1 MKHLLHILFCAILL
15 PSAALAQLTLQ
26 WQRTYGGT
34 KNDLPSNIITT
45 RDGGYLM
52 TGATRSANGDVTE
65 NHGDYDLWLLKIN
78 ADGSIKWQK
87 TYGGSASDA
96 GAVILETF
104 DGGYIIGA
112 VSQSKDGDLQG
123 LPHHDT
129 AVASD
134 IWIFKID
141 SLGTIKWQKTFGGSG
156 YDQISGIFESGEGE
170 YIVLGTTQSADGDVR
185 GNHGGEG
192 NDIWLFRFS
201 ESGSIVW
208 QKTLGGTKNDIATSF
223 IKTSDNG
230 YAILGYTTSTDG
242 DVTGRRRDSSY
253 DAWLIKLNHAG
264 EIIWQKTYGGSQY
277 EEANS
282 VIETLDHG
290 FAFASMTTSNDGDIS
305 GRHGPFYGDAW
316 IVKTDLAG
324 NIEWQ
329 KCYGGI
335 NGDEAFSIFQTSDSG
350 YLIGASTASDDGD
363 VAGFKGVSDSWV
375 FKISKTGNLMWQ
387 KTLGGS
393 FTDANL
399 GAGIMPA
406 ADSGYLVVTMTE
418 SKDGDVVD
426 KHGDTTDWDIWLVK
440 LSPELAAVKSS
451 PISNENISFY
461 PNPSN
466 GKTKIEYALDKP
478 SEIKI
483 ELYNPLGEKLRT
495 LLDTKEEMGNHE
507 HEFDLS
513 RLASGSYFL
522 RIKMNQIISTLLIEV
537 VK

>member
-1 MKHLLHILFCAILL
+1 MLLH
-15 PSAALAQLTLQ
+15 SAAVAQPTLQ
-26 WQRTYGGT
+26 WQRCYGGA
-34 KNDLPSNIITT
+34 KNDLPANIITT

-52 TGATRSANGDVTE
+52 TGATRSTNGDVSE
-65 NHGDYDLWLLKIN
+65 NHGDYDLWLVKIN
-78 ADGSIKWQK
+78 PNGSIKWQK
-87 TYGGSASDA
+87 SYGGSATDA

-141 SLGTIKWQKTFGGSG
+141 SIGAIKWQKTFGGSG

-170 YIVLGTTQSADGDVR
+170 YIVLGTTQSSDGDVR

-192 NDIWLFRFS
+192 SDIWLFRFS
-201 ESGSIVW
+201 ESGSIIW

-230 YAILGYTTSTDG
+230 YAILGYTTSFDG
-242 DVTGRRRDSSY
+242 DVSGRSRDSSY

-264 EIIWQKTYGGSQY
+264 DILWQKTYGGSQY

-290 FAFASMTTSNDGDIS
+290 FAFAAMTTSNDGDVT
-305 GRHGPFYGDAW
+305 GRHGPLYGDAW
-316 IVKTDLAG
+316 IVKTDPAG

-335 NGDEAFSIFQTSDSG
+335 NGDEAFSIYQTSDSG
-350 YLIGASTASDDGD
+350 YVIAASTASDDGD
-363 VAGFKGVSDSWV
+363 VTGFKGVSDCWV
-375 FKISKTGNLMWQ
+375 FKVSKTGNMIWQ

-406 ADSGYLVVTMTE
+406 SDSGYLVLTMTE
-418 SKDGDVVD
+418 SQDGDIIG
-426 KHGDTTDWDIWLVK
+426 KHSDTTDWDIWLVK
-440 LSPELAAVKSS
+440 LSPETADVRSS
-451 PISNENISFY
+451 TLSTENISLY
-461 PNPSN
+461 PNPSS
-466 GKTKIEYALDKP
+466 GKTKINYDLEKP

-483 ELYNPLGEKLRT
+483 ELYNPLGEKLRM
-495 LLDTKEEMGNHE
+495 LLDAKEEAGSHE

-513 RLASGSYFL
+513 GLASGSYFV
-522 RIKMNQIISTLLIEV
+522 RIEMNEHTSIRLIEV